1 MVNHILTV
9 RGRKASV
16 TPRTLVQGTVG
27 QDTLTLDLDSEWN
40 GLNVT
45 ATFVAATTEVT
56 PVLNANMC
64 EIPHE
69 VLVDS
74 GEVDVFVLGTRD
86 GKAMRHAS
94 LAHKMVVKKSNMSD
108 GSTTADPSISAYRQA
123 YDDAVKATESANSAA
138 GAAGSTAAEM
148 ATLNKRYAAQI
159 EQQTT
164 AFSTDQIQRANDFS
178 TAQTQR
184 ANDFS
189 TAQNQRA
196 HDFDSAMQGYENAFN
211 EAEGER
217 VANENERVKAEEER
231 GKAEEKRSQDSKTRL
246 EELAQAKT
254 NTETATGEAN
264 TARDEAKKAATDA
277 TSAAGKATDAA
288 SLAETAKTN
297 ANTAAEEANAAAT
310 KAETAARKADGAA
323 ETAGTAASTAE
334 RAANKADTAAGNAES
349 MAEKADASANKADI
363 AAGKANEATV
373 AATNA
378 ATKANEVE
386 AKLTGNVLKGKA
398 NETFVHVD
406 DAFPSSLLAIEVEG
420 ACRQDG
426 TPSPDNPV
434 PIEVIEHP
442 VVKVIGRNL
451 WPFASSYKSIE
462 GHQNEFV
469 NDKTPFAILP
479 GEYMFSAAGSLGNT
493 DAPLFGYT
501 ATGERVQFFRIMRNV
516 TNPKYSFTVKEPIVS
531 IYFISNAAD
540 SNTGTIYSIQLE
552 RNSTATEYKPYTAQT
567 LTFTLPPEHPY
578 LAKLPDGTADEIV
591 VDADGNVELVAR
603 VSKAIIDASQLLD
616 WGKGKALYEF
626 PKDGRYYPQGGY
638 NGKSVVCEKLEA
650 KDGGDIY
657 IGAEVGI
664 SVGSAAANTK
674 NCTTVL
680 RLGDGVDVSSIDGAS
695 FYYKLMTETRY
706 PIGKIEMPKAQD
718 SIVNAWTD
726 AEVTPRTGIEYTRDV
741 NIVVENL
748 ESAIASITQG

>member
-1 MVNHILTV
+1 MVNHVLTV

-27 QDTLTLDLDSEWN
+27 HDTLTLDLDSEWN

-45 ATFVAATTEVT
+45 VTFVAATTEVT

-123 YDDAVKATESANSAA
+123 YDDAVKATEAANSAA

-148 ATLNKRYAAQI
+148 ANLNKRYEAQI
-159 EQQTT
+159 EQQAT

-184 ANDFS
+184 AS
-189 TAQNQRA
+189 
-196 HDFDSAMQGYENAFN
+196 DFDSAMQGYENAFN

-217 VANENERVKAEEER
+217 ASAETWRAKAEEER
-231 GKAEEKRSQDSKTRL
+231 GKAEEKRAQDSKTRL

-254 NTETATGEAN
+254 NAETATGEAN

-288 SLAETAKTN
+288 GLAETAKAN
-297 ANTAAEEANAAAT
+297 ANTAAEEANYAAT
-310 KAETAARKADGAA
+310 KAEAAARKADGAA
-323 ETAGTAASTAE
+323 ETAGNAASTAAV
-334 RAANKADTAAGNAES
+334 AANNADTAAGNAES

-386 AKLTGNVLKGKA
+386 AKLTGNVLKGNVKD
-398 NETFVHVD
+398 TFVHVE
-406 DAFPSSLLAIEVEG
+406 DAFPSSLLSIDIEG
-420 ACRQDG
+420 ACKQDG

-434 PIEVIEHP
+434 PIEVIEHT
-442 VVKVIGRNL
+442 VVKVCGRNL
-451 WPFASSYKSIE
+451 LNTELLNDENNFDNNQQAGGFWVYK
-462 GHQNEFV
+462 FV
-469 NDKTPFAILP
+469 TPST
-479 GEYMFSAAGSLGNT
+479 GDYTVSVRNNSNYY
-493 DAPLFGYT
+493 GYLM
-501 ATGERVQFFRIMRNV
+501 VSD
-516 TNPKYSFTVKEPIVS
+516 NPKYGAGNQTWFSH
-531 IYFISNAAD
+531 
-540 SNTGTIYSIQLE
+540 
-552 RNSTATEYKPYTAQT
+552 STATNGATHATFNNVDAIYLYTSADLEEIQVTLEKVGGIQIEKGSTATALEPYTSQAIA
-567 LTFTLPPEHPY
+567 FTLPAEHPY

-591 VDADGNVELVAR
+591 VDKDGNVELVAR
-603 VSKAIIDASQLLD
+603 VGVDKDVRKVSYLKQGQYYELNTHLMPFASSDEKYECIVLCS
-616 WGKGKALYEF
+616 ALQDRYFSARGEGIYRTWTGIYV
-626 PKDGRYYPQGGY
+626 KDTSGRTKEEIQ
-638 NGKSVVCEKLEA
+638 
-650 KDGGDIY
+650 
-657 IGAEVGI
+657 AEVDRNAPLT
-664 SVGSAAANTK
+664 VAA
-674 NCTTVL
+674 
-680 RLGDGVDVSSIDGAS
+680 RIP
-695 FYYKLMTETRY
+695 ETRY
-706 PIGKIEMPKAQD
+706 PLGKIEMPKAQD
-718 SIVNAWTD
+718 SIVNVWTD
-726 AEVTPRTGIEYTRDV
+726 AEVTPRTGIEYMRDV

-748 ESAIASITQG
+748 ESAIASITEG